1 MKMQRAD
8 RWSLAFADLSL
19 LMLGLI
25 VLSFVH
31 PASVAEVSKTDVPS
45 RAFEWTT
52 ASLFESNEAMLT
64 SAGKEKVSLVIAS
77 LSERPKEVTLSITG
91 NSESSARL
99 DEWELSSA
107 RMASFARSLKA
118 NGLEGSAIVFGE
130 QRRLN
135 NESPQQLIVSVRYH

>member
-1 MKMQRAD
+1 M
-8 RWSLAFADLSL
+8 SL